1 MSWVSAALPPGARR
15 VTYDVP
21 GGALAGVELAPG
33 QARGTALLVPGYSG
47 SKEDFGPLLAPLA
60 AAGWR
65 AVALD
70 LRGQHESPG
79 PDQPSAY
86 TVEALGRDVL
96 EVVRVHGRVHLVGH
110 SFGGL
115 VCRAAALADRSGL
128 ASLTLLSSG
137 PAALTGPRVDVLA
150 FLPEVLASGG
160 LEAIADASEA
170 LSAADP
176 EAADV
181 PPEVTAFLRR
191 RWLTSAPAGL
201 LAMADALRTE
211 PDRVAALRDTGLP
224 VLVLHGQDD
233 DAWLPAVQADM
244 AVRLGADLVVVP
256 AARHS
261 AAAENPDATARALD
275 AFWSPTGD
283 LPLSV

>member
-1 MSWVSAALPPGARR
+1 MSWVSAALPEGSRR
-15 VTYDVP
+15 VTYDVA
-21 GGALAGVELAPG
+21 GGPLAGVELAPA
-33 QARGTALLVPGYSG
+33 QPRGTVLLVPGYSG

-79 PDQPSAY
+79 PDDEAAY
-86 TVEALGRDVL
+86 TVDALAAHVL

-115 VCRAAALADRSGL
+115 VSRAVALADRSGL
-128 ASLTLLSSG
+128 ASLTLLGSG

-150 FLPEVLASGG
+150 FLPDVLASGG

-181 PPEVTAFLRR
+181 PPEVTAFLRQ

-201 LAMADALRTE
+201 LGMAEALRSE
-211 PDRVAALRDTGLP
+211 PDRVEALRATGVP

-233 DAWLPAVQADM
+233 DAWLPPVQADM

-256 AARHS
+256 GARHS
-261 AAAENPDATARALD
+261 PAAENPDATASALD
-275 AFWSPTGD
+275 LFWTSTLG
-283 LPLSV
+283 LPPGV

>member
-1 MSWVSAALPPGARR
+1 MSWVSARLPDGARR
-15 VTYDVP
+15 VTYDAAAGP
-21 GGALAGVELAPG
+21 LAGVELAPG

-47 SKEDFGPLLAPLA
+47 SKEDFGLLLAPLA

-79 PDQPSAY
+79 PEDEAAY
-86 TVEALGRDVL
+86 TVDALARDVL
-96 EVVRVHGRVHLVGH
+96 DVVRAHGRVHLVGH

-115 VCRAAALADRSGL
+115 VSRAAALADRSGL

-137 PAALTGPRVDVLA
+137 PAALTGPRMDVLA
-150 FLPEVLASGG
+150 FLPEVLASSG

-176 EAADV
+176 EAVDV
-181 PPEVTAFLRR
+181 PPEVRAFQRQ
-191 RWLTSAPAGL
+191 RWLAGSAAGL
-201 LAMADALRTE
+201 LGMAEALRSE
-211 PDRVAALRDTGLP
+211 PDRVAPLRATGLP

-233 DAWLPAVQADM
+233 DAWAPAVQADM

-256 AARHS
+256 GARHS
-261 AAAENPDATARALD
+261 PAAENPEATASALD
-275 AFWSPTGD
+275 LFWGSH
-283 LPLSV
+283 LV

>member
-1 MSWVSAALPPGARR
+1 MSWVGAALPAGARR
-15 VTYDVP
+15 VGYDVA
-21 GGALAGVELAPG
+21 GGRLAGVELAPPRP
-33 QARGTALLVPGYSG
+33 RGTVLLVPGYSG
-47 SKEDFGPLLAPLA
+47 SKEDFSPLLAPLA
-60 AAGWR
+60 AAGWW

-79 PDQPSAY
+79 PEDVAAY
-86 TVEALGRDVL
+86 TVEALARDVL
-96 EVVRVHGRVHLVGH
+96 DVVRTHGRVHLVGH

-115 VCRAAALADRSGL
+115 VSRAAALADRTGL
-128 ASLTLLSSG
+128 ASLTLMSSG

-160 LEAIADASEA
+160 LPAIADASEA

-176 EAADV
+176 AAVEV
-181 PPEVTAFLRR
+181 PPEVRAFQRQ
-191 RWLTSAPAGL
+191 RWLASSAAGL
-201 LAMADALRTE
+201 LGMAEALRTE
-211 PDRVAALRDTGLP
+211 PDRVAPLRATGLP

-256 AARHS
+256 GARHS
-261 AAAENPDATARALD
+261 PAAENPEATASALD
-275 AFWSPTGD
+275 AFWGSAA
-283 LPLSV
+283 V

>member
-1 MSWVSAALPPGARR
+1 MSWVSAALPEGARR
-15 VTYDVP
+15 VTYDVA
-21 GGALAGVELAPG
+21 GGPLAGVELAPA
-33 QARGTALLVPGYSG
+33 QPRGTVLLVPGYSG

-79 PDQPSAY
+79 PDDEAAY
-86 TVEALGRDVL
+86 TVDALAAHVL

-115 VCRAAALADRSGL
+115 VSRAVALADRSGL
-128 ASLTLLSSG
+128 ASLTLLGSG

-150 FLPEVLASGG
+150 FLPDVLASGG

-181 PPEVTAFLRR
+181 PPEVTAFLRQ

-201 LAMADALRTE
+201 LGMAEALRSE
-211 PDRVAALRDTGLP
+211 PDRVEALRATGVP

-233 DAWLPAVQADM
+233 DAWLPPVQADM

-256 AARHS
+256 GARHS
-261 AAAENPDATARALD
+261 PAAENPDATASALD
-275 AFWSPTGD
+275 LFWTSTLG
-283 LPLSV
+283 LPPGV

>member
-1 MSWVSAALPPGARR
+1 MSWVSAALPAGAHR
-15 VTYDVP
+15 VTYDLP
-21 GGALAGVELAPG
+21 AGPLAGVELAPA
-33 QARGTALLVPGYSG
+33 QPRGTAVLVPGYSG

-79 PDQPSAY
+79 PDDETAY
-86 TVEALGRDVL
+86 TVPLLAQDVL
-96 EVVRVHGRVHLVGH
+96 GVVQAHGRVHLVGH

-115 VCRAAALADRSGL
+115 VCRAVALADRSGL
-128 ASLTLLSSG
+128 ASLTLLGSG

-150 FLPEVLASGG
+150 FLPDVLAAGG
-160 LEAIADASEA
+160 LAAVADASEQ

-181 PPEVTAFLRR
+181 PPEVTAFLRQ
-191 RWLTSAPAGL
+191 RWLTSSAAGL
-201 LAMADALRTE
+201 LGMAEALRTE
-211 PDRVAALRDTGLP
+211 PDRVAALRATGVP
-224 VLVLHGQDD
+224 ALVLHGQDD
-233 DAWLPAVQADM
+233 DAWSPAVQADM

-256 AARHS
+256 GARHS
-261 AAAENPDATARALD
+261 PAAENPEATASALD
-275 AFWSPTGD
+275 QFWATHA
-283 LPLSV
+283 V